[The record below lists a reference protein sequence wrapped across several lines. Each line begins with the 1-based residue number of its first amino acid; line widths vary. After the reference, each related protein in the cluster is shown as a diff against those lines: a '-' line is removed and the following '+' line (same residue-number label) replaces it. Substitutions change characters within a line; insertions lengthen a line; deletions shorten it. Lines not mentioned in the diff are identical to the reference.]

1 MSRVKEAQELLD
13 MITDLSKQ
21 SGDADSVNRITMAPL
36 LCDIAMSLAVIA
48 DSLTEPKEETNDT
61 HGII

>member
-1 MSRVKEAQELLD
+1 MSRVEEAQGLLD
-13 MITDLSKQ
+13 ALANMSKQ
-21 SGDADSVNRITMAPL
+21 LDPESMNRLAMTPL
-36 LCDIAMSLAVIA
+36 LSDIAMSLAVIA